1 MSLEHEIYQL
11 LAAAIKPDR
20 ALTVSQWSDE
30 YRFLS
35 SKDSSEP
42 GRFRTARTPYLRE
55 IMDDLS
61 NTSSTERV
69 VFIAGAQV
77 GKALCIHTPIITPEG
92 FKPMGSLKQ
101 GDRVFDEN
109 GNPCNVTH
117 AHDVLEG
124 RTCYRVHFSDGTHID
139 CDEGHLWTVRKAVK
153 GKNPQTV
160 TLKTSEML
168 SCYKY
173 KNRNNFSIPVAKPLV
188 QPESDLPIDPYLLGV
203 WLGDGSTGAN
213 ALHLFEEDA
222 MPIIGRIAM
231 TTGISFRIM
240 PTKARCFRIILDPKK
255 GLADAD
261 CWYGHQSKKGK
272 NGTCLKCSVMYTNKS
287 KRGTQLQDRRLR
299 FGEAIDAIGVKGRK
313 HIPVQYLQ
321 ASVSQRMDLLRG
333 LMDTDGCVSKKGL
346 CSFSSSIEHL
356 AKDFYT
362 LAVSLGF
369 KPTVSF
375 KKKVRNWNFNFSA
388 YAENSPFHLERK
400 SLRLRKEAD
409 GRKSES
415 ASRAIVF
422 IEPIESKPVRCISV
436 DSPSH
441 LYLAGEQMVPTHNS
455 TVGLNWLGYIMH
467 ISPGPILAVQP
478 TVDIAKRFSK
488 QRVATMIDETPVLKE
503 RAVDTKYKDSDNTIL
518 MKGFPGG
525 TMMMAGANSAAG
537 LRSMPIRYLFCDEI
551 DAYPTDLD
559 NEGSPLALAEKR
571 TTTFNRRKI
580 FLCSTPTIKDASAIE
595 LEFRKGDQQ
604 YFHVPC
610 PHCNFM
616 QKLDWKNLK
625 WDEGNPDST
634 RYACID
640 CGVLIEE
647 RYKTKML
654 SAGQWVASKQGDGKT
669 RSYHLNSLY
678 SPLGWKSWSGI
689 VRDFLQ
695 SKDDP
700 VLLKTWVNTTLGET
714 WEDQYS
720 ASLDPMNLM
729 GRAEDYTLNNVP
741 VGVIAV
747 TCGVDVQ
754 DDRVAVSLYGFG
766 ESEETW
772 VLLHQEIAGD
782 LSGTEIWDSLDN
794 VRHTPITRADGK
806 KLSVLITAIDSGG
819 HFTQT
824 VYDYARQRRGAVIA
838 VKGSS
843 QAGKPIIS
851 KPSKVDF
858 KRNGQTIKNGVELF
872 MIGVDG
878 AKATIYGRLRK
889 TVGAGAWHF
898 PKHLE
903 QWFYNQL
910 TSEKQIVRYQN
921 GMPRKQWVKK
931 DSARNE
937 ALDTA
942 VYAYAALFNLYM
954 KHNRA
959 TIWQTLSAE
968 LTNQEIITEVVV
980 KDVPIV
986 EKSEIQ
992 RKKAS
997 FWG

>member
-61 NTSSTERV
+61 NTSATERV

-77 GKALCIHTPIITPEG
+77 GK
-92 FKPMGSLKQ
+92 
-101 GDRVFDEN
+101 
-109 GNPCNVTH
+109 
-117 AHDVLEG
+117 
-124 RTCYRVHFSDGTHID
+124 
-139 CDEGHLWTVRKAVK
+139 
-153 GKNPQTV
+153 
-160 TLKTSEML
+160 
-168 SCYKY
+168 
-173 KNRNNFSIPVAKPLV
+173 
-188 QPESDLPIDPYLLGV
+188 
-203 WLGDGSTGAN
+203 
-213 ALHLFEEDA
+213 
-222 MPIIGRIAM
+222 
-231 TTGISFRIM
+231 
-240 PTKARCFRIILDPKK
+240 
-255 GLADAD
+255 
-261 CWYGHQSKKGK
+261 
-272 NGTCLKCSVMYTNKS
+272 
-287 KRGTQLQDRRLR
+287 
-299 FGEAIDAIGVKGRK
+299 
-313 HIPVQYLQ
+313 
-321 ASVSQRMDLLRG
+321 
-333 LMDTDGCVSKKGL
+333 
-346 CSFSSSIEHL
+346 
-356 AKDFYT
+356 
-362 LAVSLGF
+362 
-369 KPTVSF
+369 
-375 KKKVRNWNFNFSA
+375 
-388 YAENSPFHLERK
+388 
-400 SLRLRKEAD
+400 
-409 GRKSES
+409 
-415 ASRAIVF
+415 
-422 IEPIESKPVRCISV
+422 
-436 DSPSH
+436 
-441 LYLAGEQMVPTHNS
+441 S

-610 PHCNFM
+610 PHCNYM

-625 WDEGNPDST
+625 WDEGNPDT
-634 RYACID
+634 TKYACID

-654 SAGQWVASKQGDGKT
+654 SAGQWVASKTGDGKT

-695 SKDDP
+695 AKDDP

-772 VLLHQEIAGD
+772 VLLHQEISGD

-806 KLSVLITAIDSGG
+806 KLSVLVTAIDSGG

-843 QAGKPIIS
+843 QAGKPVIS

-968 LTNQEIITEVVV
+968 LTNQEIVTEVVV
-980 KDVPIV
+980 KEVPVV